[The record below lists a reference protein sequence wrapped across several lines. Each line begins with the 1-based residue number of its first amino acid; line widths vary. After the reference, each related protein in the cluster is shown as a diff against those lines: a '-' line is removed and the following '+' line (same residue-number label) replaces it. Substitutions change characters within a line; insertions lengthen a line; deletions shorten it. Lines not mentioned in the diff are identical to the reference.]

1 MHSEEE
7 DSPLSKLINNVDC
20 VLKFGME
27 IPDTMINDAI
37 KQLGGYKVYKS
48 KKNQSEKDND
58 QDITK
63 EQNMSTVRR
72 GWGKSYMCSSTGTL
86 KVNVSSKPKSD
97 VVPRRRRRTITFA
110 DNLVGFEEQ
119 AVLLAKSNEVN
130 TEVDEAYAAK
140 NGKKLKG
147 VSTEDPAVQS
157 RIELRKGK
165 FEYFSNTSSDATT
178 SSSLSSDNNDK
189 EDAKD
194 SDIDKSDDD
203 YDNGDDDA
211 AGFREDYTLHFN
223 DQPENELMDLVSGPV
238 FTDAQTTSV
247 VANPEGN

>member
-7 DSPLSKLINNVDC
+7 DSPLSKPINNVDC

-37 KQLGGYKVYKS
+37 KQLGGYKV
-48 KKNQSEKDND
+48 
-58 QDITK
+58 
-63 EQNMSTVRR
+63 R

-97 VVPRRRRRTITFA
+97 VVPRRRRRMITFA
-110 DNLVGFEEQ
+110 DNLVRFEEQ

-140 NGKKLKG
+140 NEKKLKG
-147 VSTEDPAVQS
+147 VSTEDPA
-157 RIELRKGK
+157 
-165 FEYFSNTSSDATT
+165 FEYFSNTGSVATT

-194 SDIDKSDDD
+194 SDIDISDDD
-203 YDNGDDDA
+203 YDKGDDDA
-211 AGFREDYTLHFN
+211 A
-223 DQPENELMDLVSGPV
+223 
-238 FTDAQTTSV
+238 
-247 VANPEGN
+247 